1 MRIKLPLRERVVEY
15 HKMFHDYMKHVATLS
30 TGCILIIIAFL
41 EKLSTEPDATGAV
54 VLAIISF
61 VISIVSSVAA
71 QVGNMEQLGA
81 QDISF
86 GLNSVSAVGMIGAWA
101 GFLVGVS
108 SLAYFGV
115 INVVV

>member
-1 MRIKLPLRERVVEY
+1 
-15 HKMFHDYMKHVATLS
+15 
-30 TGCILIIIAFL
+30 
-41 EKLSTEPDATGAV
+41 
-54 VLAIISF
+54 
-61 VISIVSSVAA
+61 
-71 QVGNMEQLGA
+71 MEQLGA

-86 GLNSVSAVGMIGAWA
+86 GLNSISAVGMIGAWA